1 MSLKRRG
8 PVRATK
14 PGEGETDLE
23 DQGVDMT
30 ETGGIQEKGRKQG
43 RRFFRFAGTETG
55 GFRRWIDARAPDQS
69 RNVES

>member
-1 MSLKRRG
+1 M
-8 PVRATK
+8 RATRL
-14 PGEGETDLE
+14 GEGETELE

-30 ETGGIQEKGRKQG
+30 ETGGLQEKGRKQG

-55 GFRRWIDARAPDQS
+55 EFRRWIDARAPDQS